1 MRINTSSGLIAYT
14 SSSARYKVAIEEQAI
29 PGASIFSLTPKSY
42 VDKVESEE
50 KGTTEGLQRWI
61 GLIAEDVA
69 QIPVLKDYLVE
80 YNAEGE
86 PNSVYYDRVG
96 VALIPALKD
105 LNNRLLALEGK

>member
-1 MRINTSSGLIAYT
+1 
-14 SSSARYKVAIEEQAI
+14 
-29 PGASIFSLTPKSY
+29 

-80 YNAEGE
+80 YNTEGE

-96 VALIPALKD
+96 VALIPALKE